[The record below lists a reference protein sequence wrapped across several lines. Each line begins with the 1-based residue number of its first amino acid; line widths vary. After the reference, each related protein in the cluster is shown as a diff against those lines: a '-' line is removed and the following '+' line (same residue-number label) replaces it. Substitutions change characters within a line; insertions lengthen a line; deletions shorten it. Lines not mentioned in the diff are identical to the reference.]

1 MKNTTLVYIEREG
14 QYLMLL
20 RNKKKNDENAGK
32 WIGVGGHFEEGES
45 PEECM
50 LREVYEETNLT
61 LTSYRYRGIVTFVSD
76 LYETEYMHLFTASGF
91 RGTLK
96 ECREGELRWIPKDQ
110 VFSLNLWEGDRVFL
124 KYLMEDKDFFS
135 MKLTYRGDSLIDIQ
149 SKVYGGEE

>member
-1 MKNTTLVYIEREG
+1 
-14 QYLMLL
+14 
-20 RNKKKNDENAGK
+20 
-32 WIGVGGHFEEGES
+32 
-45 PEECM
+45 
-50 LREVYEETNLT
+50 
-61 LTSYRYRGIVTFVSD
+61 
-76 LYETEYMHLFTASGF
+76 MHLFTASGF